1 MEGLTEKTLAALA
14 RNYTIILALAVV
26 ALAFLLYLYFAR
38 KPLEF
43 FASGPKKEGSA
54 AAVLAQTEIART
66 G

>member
-1 MEGLTEKTLAALA
+1 MEALTERTLAFLA
-14 RNYTIILALAVV
+14 RSYLTVLALALV

-54 AAVLAQTEIART
+54 AAVLAHAEIART